1 VAHKATHRNAS
12 YVQCENRR
20 QRGGTSPAKPPK
32 VLGVAS
38 DCILVVDDDDLVRDT
53 LVELLK
59 DHGCGARGAANG
71 FVALEV
77 LLTTDNVCLIIL
89 DLVMPLMDGNAFREE
104 QLKRAELR
112 DIPVVL
118 MSAYGNLRNHQKAM
132 QVDEYLQKPCQAAEV
147 LDVVNRYCRCA
158 RARA

>member
-1 VAHKATHRNAS
+1 VAT
-12 YVQCENRR
+12 
-20 QRGGTSPAKPPK
+20 
-32 VLGVAS
+32 
-38 DCILVVDDDDLVRDT
+38 DCVLVVDDDELVRDT
-53 LVELLK
+53 LVELLT
-59 DHGCGARGAANG
+59 DHGCSAKGAANG
-71 FVALEV
+71 FEAFEV
-77 LLTTDNVCLIIL
+77 LLTTDHTCLIIL

-118 MSAYGNLRNHQKAM
+118 MSAYGNLRNHSKAM
-132 QVDEYLQKPCQAAEV
+132 QVDDYLQKPCGAAEL

>member
-1 VAHKATHRNAS
+1 M
-12 YVQCENRR
+12 
-20 QRGGTSPAKPPK
+20 
-32 VLGVAS
+32 AS
-38 DCILVVDDDDLVRDT
+38 DCVLVVDDDDLVRDT

-59 DHGCGARGAANG
+59 DYGCSARGAVNG
-71 FVALEV
+71 FEALEV
-77 LLTTDNVCLIIL
+77 LLTTDHVCLIIL

-118 MSAYGNLRNHQKAM
+118 MSAYGNLRNHRKAM
-132 QVDEYLQKPCQAAEV
+132 QVDEYLQKPCQDAEV